1 LVRHTRYFIGEWELK
16 IIRPDAP
23 RLSERVLKYLLS
35 QDYYIERSGDLEET
49 YTDKKEELGLFS
61 AKAWLWIQILK
72 LVFAVIRINTL
83 WSLTMFKF
91 YLKTAVRN
99 LYKFKT
105 ISSINIIGLSVGIAV
120 CILLILYV
128 QDELSFDRYH
138 QYSDRIFRILENDQP
153 YISPQISEMV
163 NANFPEIESSARIL
177 VRDQCMIQYEE
188 KQFIERQFSYA
199 DPNLFS
205 IFSFELSKGNPETVL
220 KRPFSIVIS
229 EAIAHKYFGNE
240 DPIGKVLRLEN
251 KYDYTITGVMEE
263 IPHNSHFRYDI
274 LATLAGSRQVF
285 GSDWMSNWGWRN
297 FITYLLAKEGFSQA
311 SFGNKVSALVTEN
324 RDFNEDESPST
335 YTTQALKDIHL
346 YSGHIENDIQVQGNI
361 SYVLIFSGIG
371 ILILLIAC
379 FNYIALLTANATTR
393 AKEVGI
399 KKVVG
404 SSQNQLIRQ
413 FIGESL
419 VILIIA
425 LCFAITLSYLCL
437 PIFNTLTGK
446 SLPLNILFNSRMVLS
461 ISGIL
466 VFTGLLSAFYPAFVL
481 SSFQPVKTLKGIKSS
496 SYTKLSLGRMI
507 VGGQFA
513 ISIILIICALF
524 MAKQLRFL
532 QNEKLGYNQEHIIV
546 TEFHDTEESP
556 KYETLK
562 NELLR
567 SINVTSVTAASRI
580 PSDDLN
586 NWGSLQ
592 LPGQSEWINMPFVH
606 VNSDYFR
613 TFGISLIRGR
623 LFSNQMETDGAQA
636 LILNE
641 MALKKLGLTQDEIGK
656 PIQITWPNSNR
667 NIIGIVKDFHFES
680 LYNPILPVAFVI
692 SPRQCWK
699 MAIKVRATHLNETL
713 AQIEKTWKAF
723 YPEWVFEYQFVD
735 ERVRQYYESEERTFQ
750 LMGYFTFLAIF
761 VACLGLLGLVSFIIK
776 RRLKEISIR
785 KVLGAPTAGIF
796 ALLAGELLWG
806 ILLANLVAWP
816 IAWYALNQWLRNF
829 AYHTSLSWWIFVLS
843 SASIMAVALLTMSWQ
858 TIRAAMINPID
869 TLKYE

>member
-1 LVRHTRYFIGEWELK
+1 MVRHTRDFIGEWELK
-16 IIRPDAP
+16 KVRPDAL
-23 RLSERVLKYLLS
+23 RLTERILKYLYS

-49 YTDKKEELGLFS
+49 YLDKKEELGLLS

-72 LVFAVIRINTL
+72 LVFGATRINTL

-105 ISSINIIGLSVGIAV
+105 ISSINIIGLSVGMAV
-120 CILLILYV
+120 CILLMLYV

-138 QYSDRIFRILENDQP
+138 RYSDRIFRILENDQP
-153 YISPQISEMV
+153 YISPQVSEMV
-163 NANFPEIESSARIL
+163 SANFPEIESSARIL
-177 VRDQCMIQYEE
+177 VRDQCMIQYKE

-205 IFSFELSKGNPETVL
+205 IFSFELMKGNPATVL

-229 EAIAHKYFGNE
+229 ETIAHKYFGNE

-251 KYDYTITGVMEE
+251 KHDYTITGVMEE

-285 GSDWMSNWGWRN
+285 GSAWMSNWGWQN
-297 FITYLLAKEGFSQA
+297 FITYLLAKEGFSQI
-311 SFGNKVSALVTEN
+311 SFGKKVSEFVTEN

-335 YTTQALKDIHL
+335 YSVQALKDIHL
-346 YSGHIENDIQVQGNI
+346 HSGHIENDIQVQGNI

-379 FNYIALLTANATTR
+379 FNYIGLLTANATTR

-404 SSQNQLIRQ
+404 SSRNQLVRQ
-413 FIGESL
+413 FIGESI

-425 LCFAITLSYLCL
+425 LCFAITLSYLSL
-437 PIFNTLTGK
+437 PIFNNLTGK
-446 SLPLNILFNSRMVLS
+446 SLSLNILLNSRMVLS
-461 ISGIL
+461 NIGIL

-481 SSFQPVKTLKGIKSS
+481 SSFQPIKTLKGIKRSG
-496 SYTKLSLGRMI
+496 YTKLNLGRMI
-507 VGGQFA
+507 VGGQFT
-513 ISIILIICALF
+513 ISIILIICVLF
-524 MAKQLRFL
+524 MAKQLRYL

-546 TEFHDTEESP
+546 TEFHDTEESA

-562 NELLR
+562 NVLLQ
-567 SINVTSVTAASRI
+567 STNVTSVTAASRM

-586 NWGSLQ
+586 NWGRLQ
-592 LPGQSEWINMPFVH
+592 LLGQSEWINMPFVH
-606 VNSDYFR
+606 VNYDYFR
-613 TFGISLIRGR
+613 TFGISPIWGR

-641 MALKKLGLTQDEIGK
+641 AALKKLGLSQDKIRK
-656 PIQITWPNSNR
+656 PIQISWPNSNR

-692 SPRQCWK
+692 SPKQCWK
-699 MAIKVRATHLNETL
+699 MAIKVRAAHLNETL
-713 AQIEKTWKAF
+713 AHIEKTWKAF
-723 YPEWVFEYQFVD
+723 YPEWVFEYQFID

-761 VACLGLLGLVSFIIK
+761 VACLGLFGLVSFIIK

-785 KVLGAPTAGIF
+785 KVLGAPAAGIF
-796 ALLAGELLWG
+796 SLLAGELLWR
-806 ILLANLVAWP
+806 ILLANLIAWP
-816 IAWYALNQWLRNF
+816 IAFYSLNQWLRNF
-829 AYHTSLSWWIFVLS
+829 AYHTSLSWWIFILS
-843 SASIMAVALLTMSWQ
+843 GMSVMLIALLTMSWQ
-858 TIRAAMINPID
+858 TIRAAMTNPID
-869 TLKYE
+869 NLRYE

>member
-1 LVRHTRYFIGEWELK
+1 LK
-16 IIRPDAP
+16 RLRPDAP
-23 RLSERVLKYLLS
+23 RLTERVLKYLFS
-35 QDYYIERSGDLEET
+35 QDCYIERSGDLEET
-49 YTDKKEELGLFS
+49 YIDKKEELGLFS

-105 ISSINIIGLSVGIAV
+105 ISSINIIGLSVGMAV

-163 NANFPEIESSARIL
+163 SANFPEIESSARIL

-229 EAIAHKYFGNE
+229 EAIAHKYFGND

-251 KYDYTITGVMEE
+251 KHDYTITGVMEE

-297 FITYLLAKEGFSQA
+297 FITYLLVKEGFSQA
-311 SFGNKVSALVTEN
+311 SFGNKVSAFVTKN
-324 RDFNEDESPST
+324 RDFNENESPAT
-335 YTTQALKDIHL
+335 YSVQALKDIHL
-346 YSGHIENDIQVQGNI
+346 HSGHIENDIQVQGNI

-371 ILILLIAC
+371 VLILLIAC
-379 FNYIALLTANATTR
+379 FNYIGLLIANSTTR

-419 VILIIA
+419 VILVIA
-425 LCFAITLSYLCL
+425 LWFAIIFSYLCL
-437 PIFNTLTGK
+437 PIFNNLTSK
-446 SLPLNILFNSRMVLS
+446 SLSINILFSSRMVLN
-461 ISGIL
+461 IIGIL
-466 VFTGLLSAFYPAFVL
+466 IFTGLLSAYYPAFVL
-481 SSFQPVKTLKGIKSS
+481 SSFRPIKTLKGFKSS
-496 SYTKLSLGRMI
+496 SYTKLNLGRMI
-507 VGGQFA
+507 VGGQFT

-546 TEFHDTEESP
+546 TEIHDTKESQM
-556 KYETLK
+556 YEVLK
-562 NELLR
+562 NELMQN
-567 SINVTSVTAASRI
+567 SNITSVTAASRI

-606 VNSDYFR
+606 VNYDYFR
-613 TFGISLIRGR
+613 TFGISLIQGR
-623 LFSNQMETDGAQA
+623 LFSNQIETDGAQA

-641 MALKKLGLTQDEIGK
+641 MALKKLGLNQDEIGK
-656 PIQITWPNSNR
+656 PIQITWPNSKR

-680 LYNPILPVAFVI
+680 LYNPVLPIAFVI
-692 SPRQCWK
+692 SPRQCRK
-699 MAIKVRATHLNETL
+699 MAVKVRAVHLNETL
-713 AQIEKTWKAF
+713 AQIKKTWEAF
-723 YPEWVFEYQFVD
+723 YPEWVFEYQFVE

-750 LMGYFTFLAIF
+750 LMVYFTFLAIF
-761 VACLGLLGLVSFIIK
+761 VACLGLFGLVSFIIK

-785 KVLGAPTAGIF
+785 KVLGAPATGIF
-796 ALLAGELLWG
+796 ALLAGELLWR
-806 ILLANLVAWP
+806 ILLANLVACP
-816 IAWYALNQWLRNF
+816 IAWYSLNQWLQNF
-829 AYHTSLSWWIFVLS
+829 AYHTSLSWWVFILSGISVLV
-843 SASIMAVALLTMSWQ
+843 VALLTISWQ
-858 TIRAAMINPID
+858 TIRAAMTNPID

>member
-1 LVRHTRYFIGEWELK
+1 LVRHTRYFIGEWELR

-23 RLSERVLKYLLS
+23 RLSVRVLKYLLS

-311 SFGNKVSALVTEN
+311 SFGNKVSALVAEN

>member
-1 LVRHTRYFIGEWELK
+1 
-16 IIRPDAP
+16 
-23 RLSERVLKYLLS
+23 
-35 QDYYIERSGDLEET
+35 
-49 YTDKKEELGLFS
+49 
-61 AKAWLWIQILK
+61 
-72 LVFAVIRINTL
+72 
-83 WSLTMFKF
+83 MFKF

-120 CILLILYV
+120 CILLTLYV

-163 NANFPEIESSARIL
+163 SVNFPEIESSARIL

-229 EAIAHKYFGNE
+229 EAIAHKYFGND

-251 KYDYTITGVMEE
+251 EHDYTITGVMEE

-379 FNYIALLTANATTR
+379 FNYIGLLTANATTR

-425 LCFAITLSYLCL
+425 LCFAITLSYLYL
-437 PIFNTLTGK
+437 PIFNNLTSK
-446 SLPLNILFNSRMVLS
+446 SLSITTLFSMRMILS
-461 ISGIL
+461 IFGIL

-496 SYTKLSLGRMI
+496 SYTKLNLGRMI
-507 VGGQFA
+507 VGGQFT

-524 MAKQLRFL
+524 MARQLRFL
-532 QNEKLGYNQEHIIV
+532 QNEKLGYNQEHLIV

-606 VNSDYFR
+606 VNYDYFR
-613 TFGISLIRGR
+613 TFGISLIQGR

-641 MALKKLGLTQDEIGK
+641 MALKKLGLNLDDIGK
-656 PIQITWPNSNR
+656 PIQITWPNSKR

-680 LYNPILPVAFVI
+680 LYNPVLPIAFVI
-692 SPRQCWK
+692 SPRQCRK

-713 AQIEKTWKAF
+713 TQIKKTWKVF
-723 YPEWVFEYQFVD
+723 YPEWVFEYQFVE

-750 LMGYFTFLAIF
+750 LMVYFAFLAIF
-761 VACLGLLGLVSFIIK
+761 VACLGLFGLVSFIIK

-858 TIRAAMINPID
+858 TIRAARINPID

>member
-1 LVRHTRYFIGEWELK
+1 LR

-23 RLSERVLKYLLS
+23 RLSVRVLKYLFS

-49 YTDKKEELGLFS
+49 YIDKKEELGLFS

-163 NANFPEIESSARIL
+163 SANFPEIESSARIL

-229 EAIAHKYFGNE
+229 EAIAHKYFGND

-251 KYDYTITGVMEE
+251 EHDYTITGVMEE

-311 SFGNKVSALVTEN
+311 SFGNKVSALVAEN

-379 FNYIALLTANATTR
+379 FNYIGLLTANATTR

-425 LCFAITLSYLCL
+425 LFFAITLSYLCL
-437 PIFNTLTGK
+437 PIFNNLTSK
-446 SLPLNILFNSRMVLS
+446 SLSITTLFSMRMILS
-461 ISGIL
+461 IFGIL

-496 SYTKLSLGRMI
+496 SYTKLNLGRMI
-507 VGGQFA
+507 VGGQFT

-524 MAKQLRFL
+524 MARQLRFL
-532 QNEKLGYNQEHIIV
+532 QNEKLGYNQEHLIV

-567 SINVTSVTAASRI
+567 NINVTSVTAASRI

-586 NWGSLQ
+586 NWGSLR

-606 VNSDYFR
+606 VNYDYFR
-613 TFGISLIRGR
+613 TFGISLIQGR

-641 MALKKLGLTQDEIGK
+641 MALKKLGLNLDDIGK
-656 PIQITWPNSNR
+656 PIQITWPSSKR

-680 LYNPILPVAFVI
+680 LYNPVLPIAFVI
-692 SPRQCWK
+692 SPRQCRK

-713 AQIEKTWKAF
+713 TQIKKTWKVF
-723 YPEWVFEYQFVD
+723 YPEWVFEYQFVE

-750 LMGYFTFLAIF
+750 LMVYFAFLAIF
-761 VACLGLLGLVSFIIK
+761 VACLGLFGLVSFIIK
-776 RRLKEISIR
+776 KRLKEISIR

-843 SASIMAVALLTMSWQ
+843 SASIMAIALLTMSWQ

>member
-1 LVRHTRYFIGEWELK
+1 LR

-23 RLSERVLKYLLS
+23 RLSVRVLKYLFS

-49 YTDKKEELGLFS
+49 YIDKKEELGLFS

-163 NANFPEIESSARIL
+163 SANFPEIESSARIL

-229 EAIAHKYFGNE
+229 EAIAHKYFGND

-251 KYDYTITGVMEE
+251 EHDYTITGVMEE

-311 SFGNKVSALVTEN
+311 SFGNKVSALVAEN

-379 FNYIALLTANATTR
+379 FNYIGLLTANATTR

-425 LCFAITLSYLCL
+425 LFFAITLSYLCL
-437 PIFNTLTGK
+437 PIFNNLTSK
-446 SLPLNILFNSRMVLS
+446 SLSITTLFSMRMILS
-461 ISGIL
+461 IFGIL

-496 SYTKLSLGRMI
+496 SYTKLNLGRMI
-507 VGGQFA
+507 VGGQFT

-524 MAKQLRFL
+524 MARQLRFL
-532 QNEKLGYNQEHIIV
+532 QNEKLGYNQEHLIV

-567 SINVTSVTAASRI
+567 NINVTSVTAASRI

-586 NWGSLQ
+586 NWGSLR

-606 VNSDYFR
+606 VNYDYFR
-613 TFGISLIRGR
+613 TFGISLIQGR

-641 MALKKLGLTQDEIGK
+641 MALKKLGLNLDDIGK
-656 PIQITWPNSNR
+656 PIQITWPNSKR

-680 LYNPILPVAFVI
+680 LYNPVLPIAFVI
-692 SPRQCWK
+692 SPRQCRK

-713 AQIEKTWKAF
+713 TQIKKTWKVF
-723 YPEWVFEYQFVD
+723 YPEWVFEYQFVE

-750 LMGYFTFLAIF
+750 LMVYFAFLAIF
-761 VACLGLLGLVSFIIK
+761 VACLGLFGLVSFIIK
-776 RRLKEISIR
+776 KRLKEISIR

-843 SASIMAVALLTMSWQ
+843 SASIMAIALLTMSWQ

>member
-1 LVRHTRYFIGEWELK
+1 MR

-23 RLSERVLKYLLS
+23 RLSVRVLKYLLS